1 MKKKDLM
8 IYHIVKTVTNYEE
21 VPESLIWTNI
31 DNRKYNTSKVIEDM
45 KLA

>member
-1 MKKKDLM
+1 MGSARKL
-8 IYHIVKTVTNYEE
+8 V
-21 VPESLIWTNI
+21 WTNI